1 MIRARGNRLEKNMRE
16 IDDTSFLLQ
25 EWARWIWIGRG
36 VVRGYP
42 SRATFAR
49 QVSTRPSPMISD
61 LVAGEVDYALAQ
73 LCSRN
78 EDMGRAVALYF
89 ISGVSLRDLARKMGY
104 SVRKTT
110 ELVNAGVAQVSD
122 ALDSE

>member
-1 MIRARGNRLEKNMRE
+1 MHE
-16 IDDTSFLLQ
+16 IDDTTFLLQ
-25 EWARWIWIGRG
+25 EWARWIWINRG
-36 VVRGYP
+36 VVRGFP
-42 SRATFAR
+42 SQAIYAR
-49 QVSTRPSPMISD
+49 QISNRPSPMISD

-78 EDMGRAVALYF
+78 EDMGRAVAIYF
-89 ISGVSLRDLARKMGY
+89 ISGVSLRELARKMGY
-104 SVRKTT
+104 SSRKVT

>member
-1 MIRARGNRLEKNMRE
+1 MHA
-16 IDDTSFLLQ
+16 IDDTSLLLQ
-25 EWARWIWIGRG
+25 EWAKWIWINRG

-42 SRATFAR
+42 SQAIYAR
-49 QVSTRPSPMISD
+49 QISNRPDPMISD
-61 LVAGEVDYALAQ
+61 LVAGEVDLAVAQ
-73 LCSRN
+73 LCHQS

-110 ELVNAGVAQVSD
+110 EMVNAGVAQVSD